1 MRAGSALLCTAAGLA
16 NIEQPSPVMNRH
28 HLDLVFS
35 NPRRIEVR
43 MLFPRL
49 GNEPI
54 HRDRAHAILANG
66 IVV

>member
-1 MRAGSALLCTAAGLA
+1 MLCTAAGLA

-35 NPRRIEVR
+35 NPRRIGGGIVVR
-43 MLFPRL
+43 ALFLRSV
-49 GNEPI
+49 NEPI